1 MLKKNAGATAG
12 WAIVATLSVC
22 SGTAL
27 GATETDPL
35 TAAIT
40 RGKVD
45 VDYRLRGEWVD
56 QDGID
61 EEAAAYTGRLR
72 LGYKTRDLNGFGGYV
87 QLEHVDAFL
96 GKDYNS
102 TDNGKTQFPVVADPA
117 DTELNQAYL
126 SYGGFYDTDMKLGR
140 QRIILDNA
148 RFVGN
153 VGWRQN
159 EQTFDA
165 FSIQNKS
172 LSKTVLTYA
181 YLDRVQNITF
191 DEIELSAHLLNAAY
205 DLAPWAKLIGYGY
218 LLDYELD
225 AGPTKDTQTL
235 GLRAQGAMPAGPA
248 KLLYTLEYAQQ
259 GDYQDSGPAVDAD
272 YYLIEAGAVLSG
284 ITVKLSREVL
294 GGDGV
299 YNFQTP
305 LATKHV
311 FNGWADKFLGDSIAG
326 GKGLQDNFLTV
337 SGAVMGV
344 TLTAMVHDFK
354 SDAGDQDYGTEWDV
368 MATKP
373 VTPNLSLTLKYA
385 DYQADTFATDT
396 QKIWL
401 MGEFK
406 F

>member
-1 MLKKNAGATAG
+1 MRNKKSGMKSGCAVTA
-12 WAIVATLSVC
+12 ALSIC
-22 SGTAL
+22 SGLAW
-27 GATETDPL
+27 GAEGTDPL
-35 TAAIT
+35 TAAVT

-45 VDYRLRGEWVD
+45 FDYRLRGEWVD
-56 QDGID
+56 QDGLP

-72 LGYKTRDLNGFGGYV
+72 LGYKTRDLKGFGAYV
-87 QLEHVDAFL
+87 QLEHVDAFA
-96 GKDYNS
+96 GEDYNS
-102 TDNGKTQFPVVADPA
+102 SDNGKTQYPVVADPA

-126 SYGGFYDTDMKLGR
+126 SYGGLYDTDMKLGR

-165 FSIQNKS
+165 FSVQNKS
-172 LSKTVLTYA
+172 IPKTVLTYA

-218 LLDYELD
+218 LLDYDLD

-235 GLRAQGAMPAGPA
+235 GLRAQGSAPVGAG

-259 GDYQDSGPAVDAD
+259 SDYGESDSTVDAD
-272 YYLIEAGAVLSG
+272 YYLAELGGTLSG
-284 ITVKLSREVL
+284 VTVKFSREVL

-305 LATKHV
+305 LATKHI
-311 FNGWADKFLGDSIAG
+311 FNGWADKFLGDLIAG
-326 GKGLQDNFLTV
+326 GKGLQDNFVTV

-344 TLTAMVHDFK
+344 TLTAMVHDFQ
-354 SDAGDQDYGTEWDV
+354 SDAGDMDYGTEWDL
-368 MATKP
+368 MATRP
-373 VTPNLSLTLKYA
+373 VTPNLSLTVKYA
-385 DYQADTFATDT
+385 DYQADDFATDT